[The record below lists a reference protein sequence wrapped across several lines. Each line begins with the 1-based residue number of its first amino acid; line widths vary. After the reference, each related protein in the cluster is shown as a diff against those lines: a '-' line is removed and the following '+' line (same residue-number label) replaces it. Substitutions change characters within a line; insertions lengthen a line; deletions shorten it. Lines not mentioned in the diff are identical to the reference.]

1 MKSETKV
8 YQGDGKVVGNVVGRP
23 ALSPCD
29 DGKVVGNEVGR
40 PILSSCDDGK
50 MVGNEVG
57 RPTLTC
63 DIVSSID
70 RILIRLM

>member
-8 YQGDGKVVGNVVGRP
+8 YQDDGNVVGNVVGRP

-29 DGKVVGNEVGR
+29 DGRV
-40 PILSSCDDGK
+40 
-50 MVGNEVG
+50 VGNEVG

-70 RILIRLM
+70 RVLIRLM